1 MKISTKV
8 LRRIVNLTLCAV
20 SGAILGRLAV
30 RAGLNLIFGGDLF
43 GGDVL

>member
-1 MKISTKV
+1 MKLSTKFFK
-8 LRRIVNLTLCAV
+8 RIVNLTLCAV
-20 SGAILGRLAV
+20 SGAILGRLEV

>member
-1 MKISTKV
+1 MKLSTKFFK
-8 LRRIVNLTLCAV
+8 RIVNLTLCAV

-30 RAGLNLIFGGDLF
+30 RAGLNLIFVGDLF